1 MSRIV
6 LLHQKAEEAEK
17 RAAPLR
23 RAGHDVEIPAIR
35 EGADLRKLRRSPPD
49 AFLIDL
55 DRLPSHGRAAAVMLR
70 QQKETRA
77 VPILFAGGAAEK
89 VAATRKLLPDAAY
102 TDWSHVR
109 SALRRALKGPPPK
122 PVVPGTMQ
130 GYSGTPLPKK
140 LGIRAGSRVAL
151 LGAPDGFEK
160 KLKPLPEEVS
170 LGRAARGRPG
180 VILLFVKSQ
189 ADMRRRFPTV
199 ARILV
204 EGGRLWMIW
213 PKRSSGIASDLTPQ
227 AVRRFGLDSAFV
239 DYKICAVDETWSGLC
254 FARRKK
260 G

>member
-23 RAGHDVEIPAIR
+23 RAGHDVEIPPIR
-35 EGADLRKLRRSPPD
+35 EGADLRKLRQSPPD

-55 DRLPSHGRAAAVMLR
+55 DRLPSHGRAVAVMLR
-70 QQKETRA
+70 QQKETRR
-77 VPILFAGGAAEK
+77 VPILFAGGQPDK

-102 TDWSHVR
+102 TPWSHVR
-109 SALRRALKGPPPK
+109 SALRQALKSPPPK

-151 LGAPDGFEK
+151 LGAPAGFEG
-160 KLKPLPEEVS
+160 KLKPLPEGVI
-170 LGRAARGRPG
+170 LGRAARGRPE
-180 VILLFVKSQ
+180 VILLFLKSQ
-189 ADMRRRFPTV
+189 ADMRRRFPAA
-199 ARILV
+199 ARTLA
-204 EGGRLWMIW
+204 EGGRLWLIW
-213 PKRSSGIASDLTPQ
+213 PKKSSGVRTDLTPQ

-239 DYKICAVDETWSGLC
+239 DYKICAVDKTWSGLC
-254 FARRKK
+254 FARRKRK
-260 G
+260 